1 MDGTMS
7 EIRLFA
13 PNFAPKSW
21 AFCYGQTLPIS
32 TNQALF
38 SLLGTTYG
46 GNGVQTFM
54 LPDFRGRAPMGT
66 GQPSGNITPY
76 VAGQIQGTNSI
87 TATSLNLPAHNHIGT
102 GSFSMPA
109 LSDGGDSGLPTGNTL
124 ASLDGLYS
132 AQPAASAIK
141 SIQVPVTVNP
151 TGNNLPIPVQQPYLG
166 MNYIICLYGIYP
178 SRN

>member
-1 MDGTMS
+1 MEGTMS

-13 PNFAPKSW
+13 PNFAPKNW
-21 AFCYGQTLPIS
+21 ALCYGQILAIS

-66 GQPSGNITPY
+66 GQPSGVTQY
-76 VAGQIQGTNSI
+76 VLGQIQGTNSI
-87 TATSLNLPAHNHIGT
+87 TATSLNLPAHNHAGT
-102 GSFSMPA
+102 GSYSMSA

-124 ASLDGLYS
+124 ASLNGLYS
-132 AQPAASAIK
+132 AQPADSTIK
-141 SIQVPVTVNP
+141 SIQVPVTVSS